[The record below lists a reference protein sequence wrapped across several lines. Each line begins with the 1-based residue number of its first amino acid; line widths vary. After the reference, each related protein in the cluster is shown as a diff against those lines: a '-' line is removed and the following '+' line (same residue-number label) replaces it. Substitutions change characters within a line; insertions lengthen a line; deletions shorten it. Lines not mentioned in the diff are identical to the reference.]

1 MGGDNSF
8 FDIIILAI
16 IAGFLILRLRGVLGR
31 RTGHERPPPE
41 DVVARRKAEDNV
53 VDMPDRNRAEPPES
67 GAPAESVEP
76 VEPDDPVAAALTQI
90 QIADT
95 SFDPDTFLQGV
106 RSAFEMVVHAFA
118 TGDNGTLRNLLA
130 DSVYDDFSAAIK
142 SRLEAK
148 ETLETT
154 VIGIKSAEIIDA
166 RLDGRQ
172 AFVTAKIV
180 SDQVNATRDEEGR
193 VIDGDPNYVEQIDDI
208 WTFSRNTRSRDPNWK
223 LVETRSP
230 N

>member
-41 DVVARRKAEDNV
+41 DVVNRRKAEGNV
-53 VDMPDRNRAEPPES
+53 VEMPDRKRGEGPEGPAHVAE
-67 GAPAESVEP
+67 PAES
-76 VEPDDPVAAALTQI
+76 DDPVAAALTQI
-90 QIADT
+90 QIADNN
-95 SFDPDTFLQGV
+95 FDPDGFIQGV

-142 SRLEAK
+142 ARLEAK

-208 WTFSRNTRSRDPNWK
+208 WTFFRNTRSRDPNWS
-223 LVETRSP
+223 LVETRTP